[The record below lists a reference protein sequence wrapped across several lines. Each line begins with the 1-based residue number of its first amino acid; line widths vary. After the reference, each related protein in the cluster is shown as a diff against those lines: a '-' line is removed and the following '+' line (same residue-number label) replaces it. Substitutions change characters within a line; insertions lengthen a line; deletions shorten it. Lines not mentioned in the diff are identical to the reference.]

1 MIDDINDV
9 VIVRHGR
16 LDQPAPIFI
25 DEGIDEVLGL
35 LDDDD
40 EDSEKSEFDINFDF
54 LEEGIDELK
63 DPKGL

>member
-1 MIDDINDV
+1 MIEDINDV

-16 LDQPAPIFI
+16 LDQPAPKFI
-25 DEGIDEVLGL
+25 DVGIDEVLGL

-40 EDSEKSEFDINFDF
+40 EDSEKSESDIDLGF

>member
-1 MIDDINDV
+1 MIEDINDV

-16 LDQPAPIFI
+16 LDQPAPKFI
-25 DEGIDEVLGL
+25 DVEIDEVLGL

-40 EDSEKSEFDINFDF
+40 EDSEKSESDIDLGF